1 MPAGAPGIFGKY
13 TDRETANRPVLFPA
27 APSHRSPP
35 ETEGRNGGVVGAN
48 GSHGSKQDGAAVAV
62 EERRAALVA
71 SKLTPWLIELFH
83 DADGG
88 ATVPPSLRLDAD
100 EHESVALRTLR
111 ALTEDEELAKLL
123 RGSTHNAEKI
133 EARLCALMRD
143 RSDQVRSAD
152 LLWATLAGEWPVET
166 GGEAA
171 SSAARTRALKPGRRV
186 RGRVHR
192 SGAAASLGVVIGAVL
207 IAAERYAATWAW
219 PGSLT
224 LIELFAIAILSF
236 FPGWLFV
243 RFIGFRA
250 GAVWD
255 EYVLNLHRLGVDEP
269 QHLPRP
275 PINSVYY
282 AGWVTAGGPLLGR
295 QTTIYQQKFDAY
307 YGRSVSRSRG
317 GMVKMEALFP
327 LFLFT
332 AVVATGWTAT
342 LWQADVLTGGPRPDA
357 YSTLDVMAFA
367 FLGAYAFT
375 VQLLVRRYFQADL
388 KASAYAASFVRI
400 AVAVGIVAV
409 AHRAGLLIG
418 GDTAQAAVAF
428 VIGSFPLV
436 GVQLLHRAVTTL
448 ARVAVP
454 VLDFPHPLSDLEGLS
469 IWYEARLLEEG
480 IEDMQNLLTANVPE
494 VILHTRVPVARLVDW
509 IDQAHLY
516 LRLPPLSEDDR
527 KNALTSTH
535 PRCVLHRIGVR
546 DASGFLD
553 AFPLDDDG
561 ALRPIG
567 VMSATAVESAGM
579 SAAQVATISRIIDA
593 DPGMETVWR
602 WRCWKS
608 CLPED
613 GSGFREGR
621 AHHHRHE
628 PKAAATA

>member
-1 MPAGAPGIFGKY
+1 M
-13 TDRETANRPVLFPA
+13 
-27 APSHRSPP
+27 
-35 ETEGRNGGVVGAN
+35 
-48 GSHGSKQDGAAVAV
+48 AV

-71 SKLTPWLIELFH
+71 SRLTPWLIELFH
-83 DADGG
+83 DAD
-88 ATVPPSLRLDAD
+88 AVSVPPALRLDAD
-100 EHESVALRTLR
+100 KRESVALRTLHS
-111 ALTEDEELAKLL
+111 LTEDEKLAALL
-123 RGSTHNAEKI
+123 HGSTRNGEEI
-133 EARLCALMRD
+133 EARLCELMRERRD
-143 RSDQVRSAD
+143 EVRSAD
-152 LLWATLAGEWPVET
+152 LLWATLAGEWPVES

-171 SSAARTRALKPGRRV
+171 STAARKRALRPG
-186 RGRVHR
+186 GRFKERLQR
-192 SGAAASLGVVIGAVL
+192 SWAAVSLSAVIGAVL

-224 LIELFAIAILSF
+224 LIELFAVAILSF

-282 AGWVTAGGPLLGR
+282 GGWVAAGGPLLGR
-295 QTTIYQQKFDAY
+295 QPTIYQQKFDAY
-307 YGRSVSRSRG
+307 YGRSVSRSGG
-317 GMVKMEALFP
+317 GMVKVEALFP

-332 AVVATGWTAT
+332 AVVATGWTAV
-342 LWQADVLTGGPRPDA
+342 LGQADVLTGGPRPDA

-375 VQLLVRRYFQADL
+375 VQMLVRRYFQADL

-400 AVAVGIVAV
+400 TVAVGIVAV
-409 AHRAGLLIG
+409 AHRAGLLLWDG
-418 GDTAQAAVAF
+418 TVQAAVAF

-436 GVQLLHRAVTTL
+436 GVQLLHRAVTRV

-480 IEDMQNLLTANVPE
+480 IEDMQNLLTANLPE
-494 VILHTRVPVARLVDW
+494 VILHTRVPVGRLVDW

-516 LRLPPLSEDDR
+516 LRLPPLSKADR
-527 KNALTSTH
+527 KDRLTSKH
-535 PRCVLHRIGVR
+535 LRCVLHRVGVR

-553 AFPLDDDG
+553 AFPLDDHG
-561 ALRPIG
+561 ALRPVG
-567 VMSATAVESAGM
+567 ATSVDAVQSAGM
-579 SAAQVATISRIIDA
+579 SAAQVATISRIVDA

-608 CLPED
+608 CLPEN
-613 GSGFREGR
+613 GSGFRNGR

-628 PKAAATA
+628 PKTEAKKPVAAG